1 MNDTDA
7 LQGWIPLYL
16 KRGIVNWGYMGERRF
31 VEPFSEDT
39 LQKLAT
45 RPFNRLFRQ
54 QTNLDVVLQRAATHP
69 GLPLRGIVF
78 HVGRCGS
85 TLIAQALSGLSDAV
99 VLSEPVIFDSL
110 LQAILADP
118 HLPAE
123 QARALLPAIIA
134 AQGQARRP
142 SDRRLFIKADAWHIL
157 HIRRILDAFPGVPWL
172 FLYRDPVEVLV
183 SHARMPGILVV
194 PGSLLAHGL
203 AAPQELMIKPLAHG
217 AWILGQILQA
227 AADAFQ
233 HCPGGLLL
241 NYREL
246 PAALET
252 RLNQH
257 FHLQLDAQDLEQMR
271 GFYQPHAKNPQQIFQ
286 DDCADK
292 QAAADPQLLAM
303 VERWMQAPYRH
314 LERLRQDSSP
324 SLA

>member
-1 MNDTDA
+1 MNSVDS
-7 LQGWIPLYL
+7 LQGWVPLYL
-16 KRGIVNWGYMGERRF
+16 KHGIVNWGYMGERRF

-54 QTNLDVVLQRAATHP
+54 QTSLDELLERGVTHP
-69 GLPLRGIVF
+69 GLPLKGLVF

-85 TLIAQALSGLSDAV
+85 TLIAQALSGLSDSV

-110 LQAILADP
+110 LQAIITDP
-118 HLPAE
+118 HLPE
-123 QARALLPAIIA
+123 QQACALLKAMLA

-142 SDRRLFIKADAWHIL
+142 NDQRLFVKTDAWHII
-157 HIRRILDAFPGVPWL
+157 HIRQILAAFPGVPWL
-172 FLYRDPVEVLV
+172 FLYRDPIEVLV

-203 AAPQELMIKPLAHG
+203 SAPPEQLIKPLEHG

-227 AADAFQ
+227 AAQAFQ
-233 HCPGGLLL
+233 DSPGGLLL

-246 PAALET
+246 PTAIEN
-252 RLNQH
+252 RINQH
-257 FHLQLDAQDLEQMR
+257 FDLRLDDQDLEQVR
-271 GFYQPHAKNPQQIFQ
+271 AFYQPHAKNPQHAFE

-292 QAAADPQLLAM
+292 QASADANLLAM
-303 VERWMQAPYRH
+303 VERWMRVPYQQ
-314 LERLRQDSSP
+314 LERLRQTSS
-324 SLA
+324 